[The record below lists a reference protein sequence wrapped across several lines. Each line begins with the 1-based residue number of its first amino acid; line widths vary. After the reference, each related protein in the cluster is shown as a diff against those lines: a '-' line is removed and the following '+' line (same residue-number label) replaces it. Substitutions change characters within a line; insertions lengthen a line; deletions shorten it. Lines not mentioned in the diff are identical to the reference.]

1 MQNPNIL
8 NIYFY
13 DNIKN
18 DLYNFES
25 SSLRKNL
32 KASLELN
39 DYRYLTNAID
49 ERIEAVCYINFNDVN
64 KFNYFR
70 GKDFKKI
77 TFAFYSDFEN
87 DFKVLSF
94 SKDKNKKY
102 QIKESYLKTFSEY
115 DLIFVPSEEAKS
127 LLKENKVES
136 NIEVLLPPIKRTKF
150 ELKDSELSKL
160 IYIYFHIE
168 ENSKYVYTF
177 LDSKDEQ
184 AAKRIIELARIFS
197 NIKFIVIIPD
207 YHTKEAKVVSKYF
220 KRCGQNLFV
229 SGILSEDIY
238 DSLVYNASAFI
249 LLNSLY
255 TASVELLEA
264 YTCGVPVLSL
274 SSSAFKD
281 ILIDK
286 ENSCVYN
293 DFDAFINGF
302 NDFLAGKLPD
312 LKDYQKTF
320 MKTNDIKKIGK
331 KFIDYYRE
339 YFGEWL
345 C

>member
-1 MQNPNIL
+1 MQKPNIL

-18 DLYNFES
+18 DINNFES
-25 SSLRKNL
+25 SRLRKNL

-39 DYRYLTNAID
+39 NYRYLTNAID
-49 ERIEAVCYINFNDVN
+49 ERIETVFYVNFSDLN

-70 GKDFKKI
+70 GKDFKKV
-77 TFAFYSDFEN
+77 TFAFYGEFEN
-87 DFKVLSF
+87 DLKILSF
-94 SKDKNKKY
+94 DKTLKDQCN
-102 QIKESYLKTFSEY
+102 IKESFTKTLSNY
-115 DLIFVPSEEAKS
+115 DLVIVPSLEAKQ
-127 LLKENKVES
+127 LLIDNGVTT

-168 ENSKYVYTF
+168 ENSKYAYTV
-177 LDSKDEQ
+177 LDSKDEN
-184 AAKRIIELARIFS
+184 AAKRVIELARIFS
-197 NIKFIVIIPD
+197 NMKFIVIIPG
-207 YHTKEAKVVSKYF
+207 YQKKESRIVSKYF
-220 KRCGQNLFV
+220 KRCAQNVFV
-229 SGILSEDIY
+229 CDILSEDIY

-255 TASVELLEA
+255 TASTELLEA
-264 YTCGVPVLSL
+264 YTCGVPVHSL
-274 SSSAFKD
+274 STSAFKD

-339 YFGEWL
+339 YFGE
-345 C
+345 

>member
-1 MQNPNIL
+1 MQKPNIL

-18 DLYNFES
+18 DINNFES
-25 SSLRKNL
+25 SRLRKNL

-39 DYRYLTNAID
+39 NYRYLTNAID
-49 ERIEAVCYINFNDVN
+49 ERIETVFYVNFSDLN

-70 GKDFKKI
+70 GKDFKKV
-77 TFAFYSDFEN
+77 TFAFYGEFEN
-87 DFKVLSF
+87 DLKILSF
-94 SKDKNKKY
+94 DKTLKDQCN
-102 QIKESYLKTFSEY
+102 IKESFTKTLSNY
-115 DLIFVPSEEAKS
+115 DLVIVPSLEAKQ
-127 LLKENKVES
+127 LLIDNGVTT

-168 ENSKYVYTF
+168 ENSKYAYTV
-177 LDSKDEQ
+177 LDSKDEN
-184 AAKRIIELARIFS
+184 AAKRVIELARIFS
-197 NIKFIVIIPD
+197 NMKFIVIIPG
-207 YHTKEAKVVSKYF
+207 YQKKESRIVSKYF
-220 KRCGQNLFV
+220 KRCAQNVFV
-229 SGILSEDIY
+229 CDILSEDIY

-255 TASVELLEA
+255 TASIELLEA

-312 LKDYQKTF
+312 LKDNQKTF
-320 MKTNDIKKIGK
+320 MKKNDIKRIGK

-339 YFGEWL
+339 YFGE
-345 C
+345 